1 MRTRFLER
9 IVRASP
15 LLGLVVLAA
24 TFGGCGTAEKARRE
38 AEMAALVKQVEELR
52 KGQEQIGKDLGKLAG
67 ELKALDAQAA
77 FLVGETK
84 AAATEREQLK
94 AGIQQQDGAVR
105 GLRSALDETNQKVA
119 TLSVPPPAPAAA
131 PKPAPPPG
139 REATAEKLYATAMAS
154 FRADEHGQA
163 VLEFTELIDKFPKH
177 TLAAS
182 AQYWIGD
189 RVPEGARSR
198 PPAPSR
204 RGVAAQARH
213 VLSGPARPAARPRD
227 VGAGGEVAPPDRGR
241 HPGARA
247 PRLARWRPPAAVI
260 QPAPVLPQFAAPVY

>member
-182 AQYWIGD
+182 AQYWIGEAYYRQRD
-189 RVPEGARSR
+189 FNQAATEFQKVPDLYPQSPPVAESLLKLGMCYRALHDLPRARETWEQVVKSHPRTEAATQARALLASLGGGR
-198 PPAPSR
+198 PPR
-204 RGVAAQARH
+204 
-213 VLSGPARPAARPRD
+213 
-227 VGAGGEVAPPDRGR
+227 
-241 HPGARA
+241 
-247 PRLARWRPPAAVI
+247 
-260 QPAPVLPQFAAPVY
+260 